1 MGACR
6 AVLSYRALRAYRSSC
21 KLAFARGRKQLHFGA
36 GRFNRKLP
44 TGFVL
49 PFISSVNKIMTFQ
62 AWIFPLLDHF
72 PYERTIYQDYIRPNK
87 HGTFSVRNAP
97 EAQAKLRVSAR
108 YLYKVRDRLESL
120 ARLYEALVENGV
132 IE

>member
-1 MGACR
+1 MTN
-6 AVLSYRALRAYRSSC
+6 SID
-21 KLAFARGRKQLHFGA
+21 
-36 GRFNRKLP
+36 FNRW
-44 TGFVL
+44 
-49 PFISSVNKIMTFQ
+49 IS
-62 AWIFPLLDHF
+62 PLLDFHKF
-72 PYERTIYQDYIRPNK
+72 ERTIYRDYIRPNK

-97 EAQAKLRVSAR
+97 AAQARLGVSSR